1 MEKFIKKRRSKITT
15 KQVIQ
20 DFKRVHGELY
30 NYSLVTYK
38 TMHTKVKIICSQH
51 GQFEQTP
58 NAHIRQK
65 QGCPVCSIKTNKLRQ
80 SDNTETFLAKVK
92 LIHKDRYIY
101 TKTLYGKNA
110 HEKVVLTCRI
120 HGDFYISPN
129 RVISQKAGCPKCSKI
144 SQIRKLKAQNNLGW
158 SRTNWIKRLK
168 GKSATLYILKCWN
181 QEEEFFKIGITG
193 NSVSRRY
200 RGPKALPY
208 NYEVVHVV
216 ESKDIGYIYDLEH
229 RILKQTN
236 SLKYIPKKPFVG
248 SLLECRNK
256 EFNYSAIH

>member
-1 MEKFIKKRRSKITT
+1 MEKFIKTRRSKITT
-15 KQVIQ
+15 EQIIQ

-30 NYSLVTYK
+30 NYSLVSYK

-65 QGCPVCSIKTNKLRQ
+65 QGCPICGNIKNHLSQMDTTESFIIKARKVHNNRYLY
-80 SDNTETFLAKVK
+80 SNTV
-92 LIHKDRYIY
+92 
-101 TKTLYGKNA
+101 YGKNA
-110 HEKVVLTCRI
+110 HEKILVTCRI
-120 HGDFYISPN
+120 HGDFKCRPN
-129 RVISQKAGCPKCSKI
+129 SFLSKGTGCPKCGKI

-168 GKSATLYILKCWN
+168 GKSATLYILRCWN

-193 NSVSRRY
+193 NNISRRY
-200 RGPKALPY
+200 RGRKALPY
-208 NYEVVHVV
+208 NYEVVHVI

-229 RILKQTN
+229 KILKQTTL
-236 SLKYIPKKPFVG
+236 LKYVPKIPFVG